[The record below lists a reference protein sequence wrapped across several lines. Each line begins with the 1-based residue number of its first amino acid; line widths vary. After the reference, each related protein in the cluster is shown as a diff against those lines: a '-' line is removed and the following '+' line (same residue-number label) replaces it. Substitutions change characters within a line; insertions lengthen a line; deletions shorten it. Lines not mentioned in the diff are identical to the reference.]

1 MPKPINSFLQDLKEL
16 KKNVKGNDLLTQ
28 NVDKLIKHCDKNK
41 EYDDI
46 SFLEKDLST
55 AGYTRN
61 EDEKKKQMIAAAFIE
76 RVIMLNRLQEA
87 SGDILD
93 PDIKENVEQVV
104 KDNTLS
110 EQEIKTLQKY
120 ENELAEKQVDD
131 MATLDTEFKEIG
143 KVNKAISEIDIKE
156 CPPGTDP
163 KRFQEDTAKEFEEA
177 KKLVEE
183 QVAKALAIKTI
194 GRTIKSYQAADETMT
209 FEEKKE
215 LEKDMYGED
224 GANIDAAAGDI
235 KTRDDF
241 QRMMQ
246 DVKSWKDLKIM
257 TQEVQGVGNHIFK
270 RLADTAKTMINEQA
284 VKENAADRELVRQG
298 TMDKQMDMF

>member
-1 MPKPINSFLQDLKEL
+1 MPKPINSFLQELKAL

-28 NVDKLIKHCDKNK
+28 SVDKLIKHCDKNK

-46 SFLEKDLST
+46 TFLNKDLST
-55 AGYTRN
+55 AGYTRKD
-61 EDEKKKQMIAAAFIE
+61 DEKKKQMIAAAFIE
-76 RVIMLNRLQEA
+76 RVILLNQLQEA
-87 SGDILD
+87 SGNMLD
-93 PDIKENVEQVV
+93 PEVKDHVDQVV
-104 KDNTLS
+104 QNNTLS
-110 EQEIKTLQKY
+110 EDEIKMLQNY

-131 MATLDTEFKEIG
+131 MSTLDTEMKEI
-143 KVNKAISEIDIKE
+143 NKINGAISEIDIKE

-163 KRFQEDTAKEFEEA
+163 AQFQKDTAEDFADA
-177 KKLVEE
+177 KKLVAD
-183 QVAKALAIKTI
+183 QIAKALAVKTI

-209 FEEKKE
+209 VEERKE

-224 GANIDAAAGDI
+224 GANIEVAANDI

-241 QRMMQ
+241 QRMMS

-257 TQEVQGVGNHIFK
+257 TQEVQGVGNRIFK

-284 VKENAADRELVRQG
+284 IQENAPERASTLEHH
-298 TMDKQMDMF
+298 MEHQMT